1 MQVVVYYRRGS
12 GESGASK
19 DAICHGQDAVQ
30 AWTAARQAD
39 VIETRTEASRGE
51 AQPGLDAAVEASK
64 ARGATLLIA
73 AAAPI
78 CTGAPFE
85 PRIAEVPVEVVSP
98 VPDGAPAPL
107 CLHVLRG
114 PDWPRI
120 VVYLCNAG
128 TEPLADVVVNGA
140 GVMLERGDLA
150 LAKGREKALGTLAPQ
165 TCVLIGA
172 HDTVYAG
179 DILVS
184 YLVKF
189 TDAAGRARSGTAVVE
204 TGQPEGPWKSVAEK
218 AA

>member
-1 MQVVVYYRRGS
+1 MQVVVYHRRGS
-12 GESGASK
+12 GAADASG
-19 DAICHGQDAVQ
+19 DAVARSRDAVR

-39 VIETRTEASRGE
+39 VVETRTEESGE
-51 AQPGLDAAVEASK
+51 AQPGLDAAVEASR

-85 PRIAEVPVEVVSP
+85 PRIEDVPVEVVSP
-98 VPDGAPAPL
+98 VPAGAPAPL
-107 CLHVLRG
+107 CLHVLRC

-150 LAKGREKALGTLAPQ
+150 LAKGREKVLGTLAPQ
-165 TCVLIGA
+165 TCVMIED
-172 HDTVYAG
+172 HDTVYEG
-179 DILVS
+179 DVLVS
-184 YLVKF
+184 YLVKY
-189 TDAAGRARSGTAVVE
+189 TDAAGKARSGTAVVD
-204 TGQPEGPWKSVAEK
+204 TGQPEGPWKNVQEK